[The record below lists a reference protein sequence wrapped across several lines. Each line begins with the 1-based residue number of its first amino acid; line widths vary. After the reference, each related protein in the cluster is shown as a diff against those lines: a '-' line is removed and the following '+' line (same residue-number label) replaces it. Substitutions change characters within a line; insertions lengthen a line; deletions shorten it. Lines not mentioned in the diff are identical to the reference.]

1 MPDLLSYISIPA
13 LILFSA
19 FFSASEIA
27 FASVSAL
34 RMKTIS
40 NDKQSISRYLAA
52 KIHSNYQSVLTSIVV
67 GNTLVNIAA
76 SSIAAVIVINIAGGS
91 NAYISTIIMTVLILI
106 FGEVIPKVIAKAIP
120 DKYVIFA
127 ATPLYI
133 ISLILRP
140 ITFIFDMFL
149 RLVSKL
155 WKGSTDNASS
165 VTEDDLKNIID
176 IVEDEGVLD
185 EDQTDLLQNAL
196 DFDDVCAYE
205 IITPRV
211 DMASIDIHDPYEKN
225 EKFLNETD
233 YSRIPVYEDTPDNII
248 GILHINH
255 YLKERINNDTVSIRD
270 LLIPAIFIHKTMPL
284 TDVLEKMKETKCH
297 MLVVLD
303 EYGGTMGI
311 ITLEDVMEQLV
322 GEIFDESDDFE
333 PEFVCIDD
341 THFKANGEMRI
352 EDFFDEFDID
362 IEEDEEY
369 GDDDITLGGFVTTML
384 DGDTSEGNT
393 FEFHNLLFTVL
404 DADEKRVEKVAVEI
418 LPVEEDED

>member
-1 MPDLLSYISIPA
+1 MPDFISYISIPV

-27 FASVSAL
+27 FASVNAIRL
-34 RMKTIS
+34 RSLSEK
-40 NDKQSISRYLAA
+40 KQSLSRYLAE
-52 KIHSNYQSVLTSIVV
+52 KIHSDYQSVLTSIVV

-76 SSIAAVIVINIAGGS
+76 SSIATVIVIGLLGEKR
-91 NAYISTIIMTVLILI
+91 AYISTIVMTLLILL
-106 FGEVIPKVIAKAIP
+106 FGEVIPKVIAKTIP
-120 DKYVIFA
+120 DRFSIFV

-133 ISLILRP
+133 VTLILKP
-140 ITFIFDMFL
+140 FTLIFIVIL
-149 RLVSKL
+149 RVVSKL
-155 WKGSTDNASS
+155 WNGGTDNDASVS
-165 VTEDDLKNIID
+165 EDDLKNIID
-176 IVEDEGVLD
+176 IVEDEGVID
-185 EDQTDLLQNAL
+185 EDSFDLIKNAL

-211 DMASIDIHDPYEKN
+211 DMEAIDIHDPYEKN
-225 EKFLNETD
+225 IKLLSNTD
-233 YSRIPVYEDTPDNII
+233 FSRIPVYEDTPDNII

-255 YLKERINNDTVSIRD
+255 FLKERISSENVSIRE
-270 LLIPAIFIHKTMPL
+270 LLLPAIFIHKTMPL
-284 TDVLEKMKETKCH
+284 TDVLEKIKETKCH

-341 THFKANGEMRI
+341 SHYQANGEMRI

-362 IEEDEEY
+362 IDEDEEY
-369 GDDDITLGGFVTTML
+369 EDDNITLGGFVTTML
-384 DGDTSEGNT
+384 EGDTSEGNT
-393 FEFHNLLFTVL
+393 FVYSNLRFTVL
-404 DADEKRVEKVAVEI
+404 DADEKRVEKVAVEV
-418 LPVEEDED
+418 LPEQENEE